1 VRALWWLGLALS
13 TQVCVLGYAL
23 SPTLFYDQLATLIR
37 EFVLLHEMPIHK
49 PGRLLFCSA
58 RLVGE
63 LPLRSF
69 ALILGIHAE
78 GGRGP
83 RKESGDADGL
93 AGVFTEAV
101 GSRRDAP

>member
-1 VRALWWLGLALS
+1 MRALWWLGLALS
-13 TQVCVLGYAL
+13 TQVCVLGCPL
-23 SPTLFYDQLATLIR
+23 SPTLFYEQLATLIG
-37 EFVLLHEMPIHK
+37 ELAPLHEMPIYK
-49 PGRLLFCSA
+49 PGRLLFCSV

-83 RKESGDADGL
+83 CEESPDADGL